1 MRNPLLT
8 LKEKIIAESKKLGID
23 KIGFTTAEP
32 FDYMKDSLLE
42 QREKGHTSGFEHQNI
57 DERLYPELTF
67 ENPKSIISI
76 ALAYPTKFHGEI
88 PRDEK
93 RGQFARASW
102 GLDYHFI
109 LQDRLKKLIEY
120 IKSEASS
127 QQELESWA
135 FRPQVDTGEY
145 VDVAVAQR
153 AGLGFIGRNGLLITE
168 EFGSFVYLGEITTN
182 IQFEPDTPVPN
193 GCGDCT
199 RCITACPTSALLGD
213 GRMDAKKCLSY
224 QTQTKGM
231 MPKEYRKKTRNVIY
245 GCDICQ
251 LVCPYNQGKDFH
263 FHEEMKPKV
272 EEVFPKLVPILTVS
286 NRQFKEQFGHLA
298 GSWRG
303 KKSLQRNALIAL
315 ANLGGREALPDII
328 ACLDDGRPVIRG
340 TAVWAIAELSKRQPE
355 EAIERLTLLKETES
369 DEEVLAEIDDAL
381 LTLTT
386 TRKKKR
392 SKKE

>member
-1 MRNPLLT
+1 MLT
-8 LKEKIIAESKKLGID
+8 LKEKIILESKNLGID

-32 FDYMKDSLLE
+32 FDYLKESLIE
-42 QREKGHTSGFEHQNI
+42 QKEKGHISGFEHQNI

-67 ENPKSIISI
+67 DQPQSIISI

-102 GLDYHFI
+102 GTDYHFI
-109 LQDRLKKLIEY
+109 LQDRLKKLIDF
-120 IKSEASS
+120 IKSQATIYQAEEDWRFA
-127 QQELESWA
+127 
-135 FRPQVDTGEY
+135 PQVDTGEF

-153 AGLGFIGRNGLLITE
+153 AGLGVIGKNGLLITE
-168 EFGSFVYLGEITTN
+168 EFGSFVYLGEIVTN
-182 IQFEPDTPVPN
+182 IQFEPDTPIPN

-213 GRMDAKKCLSY
+213 GRMNAKKCLSY

-231 MPKEYRKKTRNVIY
+231 MPKEFRKKNRKIIY

-251 LVCPYNQGKDFH
+251 LVCPYNQKKDFH
-263 FHEEMKPKV
+263 FHSEMEPEV
-272 EEVFPKLVPILTVS
+272 DSVFPKLRPILTIS
-286 NRQFKEQFGHLA
+286 NKEFKEQFGKLA

-303 KKSLQRNALIAL
+303 KRTIQRNAIMAL

-328 ACLDDGRPVIRG
+328 ACLDDQRPVIRG
-340 TAVWAIAELSKRQPE
+340 TAVWAIAELTRRNPADS
-355 EAIERLTLLKETES
+355 IERFNQLKSIET
-369 DEEVLAEIDDAL
+369 DPEVLQEIEDAFKL
-381 LTLTT
+381 FENP
-386 TRKKKR
+386 RKKRKQ
-392 SKKE
+392 EL

>member
-1 MRNPLLT
+1 MLT
-8 LKEKIIAESKKLGID
+8 LKERIIQESKNLGID

-32 FDYMKDSLLE
+32 FDYLKESLIE
-42 QREKGHTSGFEHQNI
+42 QKERGYTSGFEHQNI

-67 ENPKSIISI
+67 DQPQSIISI

-102 GLDYHFI
+102 GTDYHFI
-109 LQDRLKKLIEY
+109 LQDRLKKLIDF
-120 IKSEASS
+120 IKSQAEIYQGTEEWRFA
-127 QQELESWA
+127 
-135 FRPQVDTGEY
+135 PQVDTGEF

-168 EFGSFVYLGEITTN
+168 EFGSFVYLGEIVTN

-213 GRMDAKKCLSY
+213 GRMNAQKCLSF

-231 MPKEYRKKTRNVIY
+231 MAKEYRKKNRNVVY

-251 LVCPYNQGKDFH
+251 LVCPYNQKKDFH
-263 FHEEMKPKV
+263 FHPEMEPEV
-272 EEVFPKLVPILTVS
+272 DAVFPKLRPLLTIT
-286 NRQFKEQFGHLA
+286 NKEFKEQFGQLA

-303 KKSLQRNALIAL
+303 KRTLQRNAIMAL

-328 ACLDDGRPVIRG
+328 ACLDDQRPVIRG
-340 TAVWAIAELSKRQPE
+340 TAVWAIAELTRRNPAES
-355 EAIERLTLLKETES
+355 IELFNRLKETETN
-369 DEEVLAEIDDAL
+369 EEVLIEIEDAFEL
-381 LTLTT
+381 FANPR
-386 TRKKKR
+386 RKKINQ
-392 SKKE
+392 E